1 MINVK
6 KNDKQKHKKR
16 YIFFN
21 DDINYF
27 FINSHLIYLIKQKRS
42 KKNNK
47 KAID

>member
-21 DDINYF
+21 DDIN
-27 FINSHLIYLIKQKRS
+27 SHLIYLIKQKRS